1 MALRFRKSIK
11 LAPGIRMNLSG
22 SGASWT
28 LGPRGASIGIG
39 KRGTFL
45 NTGIP
50 GTGLSSRTKLSGA
63 GSTPRPL
70 QGRLAAVPPQPQTV
84 SLRVSVSDEGEVTA
98 TDMSGAPATEQLL
111 ALAKSQA
118 KGEIRGLL
126 EDCCSKINDQVEA
139 LERLHESTPSPH
151 KKPTFQAPVYP
162 HARPSPPTPLKAK
175 WWALPGQR
183 RRVAE
188 ANAEAVAEHK
198 QEVLDWNG
206 AKRQH
211 EAETDQ
217 QRQLVEVGI
226 YRDQAAMESFLEM
239 ALQDIEWPRETNVA
253 FDLLDQGRVVFLD
266 VDLPEIEDMPKRT
279 ATVPQRGMRLS
290 IKELSP
296 TKVQRMYAAHV
307 HGVAFLLIGE
317 TFAALPLVEHVVL
330 SGYSQRRSATTG
342 QIRDEYLLSVRVTR
356 EGWSVIDFEHL
367 EAIDVVDALAQ
378 FEMRRTMSKTGIFK
392 AIEPIDPPALRA
404 ASPS

>member
-50 GTGLSSRTKLSGA
+50 GTGLSSRTQLSG
-63 GSTPRPL
+63 GSSTPRP
-70 QGRLAAVPPQPQTV
+70 QQARLAAVPQQPQSV

-126 EDCCSKINDQVEA
+126 EDCCAKINDQVEA
-139 LERLHESTPSPH
+139 LERLHESTPNPH
-151 KKPTFQAPVYP
+151 KKPTFQAPDYP
-162 HARPSPPTPLKAK
+162 NAQPSPPAPIKAK
-175 WWALPGQR
+175 WWVLPGKR
-183 RRVAE
+183 RRIAE
-188 ANAEAVAEHK
+188 INADALAEHQ
-198 QEVLDWNG
+198 QEVLEWNG
-206 AKRQH
+206 AKRAH
-211 EAETDQ
+211 AAEMEK

-239 ALQDIEWPRETNVA
+239 ALQDVEWPRETNVA
-253 FDLLDQGRVVFLD
+253 FDLLDQGRLACLD

-317 TFAALPLVEHVVL
+317 TFAALPMVEQVVL
-330 SGYSQRRSATTG
+330 SGYSQRRSASTG
-342 QIRDEYLLSVRVTR
+342 HVADEYLLSVRVTR
-356 EGWSVIDFEHL
+356 EQWSGLDFDHL
-367 EAIDVVDALAQ
+367 QAIDVVEALAQ
-378 FEMRRTMSKTGIFK
+378 FEIRRAMSKSGVFK
-392 AIEPIDPPALRA
+392 AIVPLEAVPA
-404 ASPS
+404 

>member
-1 MALRFRKSIK
+1 MALRFRRSIK

-28 LGPRGASIGIG
+28 LGPRGASIGVG

-50 GTGLSSRTKLSGA
+50 GTGLSSRTRLSS
-63 GSTPRPL
+63 GSPAPRP
-70 QGRLAAVPPQPQTV
+70 QQARLAAAPSQTQNV

-111 ALAKSQA
+111 ALAKTQA

-126 EDCCSKINDQVEA
+126 GDCCTKINGQIEA

-151 KKPTFQAPVYP
+151 KKPTFQAPEYP
-162 HARPSPPTPLKAK
+162 HPQPTPPSPLKAK
-175 WWALPGQR
+175 WWAMPGKR
-183 RRVAE
+183 RRIAE
-188 ANAEAVAEHK
+188 ANARAMAEHQ
-198 QEVLDWNG
+198 QEVLEWNG
-206 AKRQH
+206 AKRLFAGEMKQL
-211 EAETDQ
+211 
-217 QRQLVEVGI
+217 RQLIEVDI

-239 ALQDIEWPRETNVA
+239 ALQDVEWPRETNVD
-253 FDLLDQGRVVFLD
+253 FDLLDQGRLACLD

-279 ATVPQRGMRLS
+279 ASVPQRGMRLS

-317 TFAALPLVEHVVL
+317 TFAALPLVQQVVL

-342 QIRDEYLLSVRVTR
+342 QTNDEYLLSVRVR
-356 EGWSVIDFEHL
+356 RDEWSRIDFEQL
-367 EAIDVVDALAQ
+367 QAIDVVDALAQ

-392 AIEPIDPPALRA
+392 AVEPIA
-404 ASPS
+404 ASET